1 MQSDHNSMEFT
12 VTFCE
17 NCDGGTQE
25 ESTAI
30 SAIQQVFPDASI
42 KSVCL
47 DEYPIFVKIEVK
59 RKNESPKTIFQSH
72 QRNLFRKYP
81 DLREES
87 IKKIVKACQELKE

>member
-1 MQSDHNSMEFT
+1 MKPEFT

-30 SAIQQVFPDASI
+30 QAIRQVFPDASI

-47 DEYPIFVKIEVK
+47 DEYPIFVKIEAK
-59 RKNESPKTIFQSH
+59 TSDQQEPKTIFQSH

-87 IKKIVKACQELKE
+87 IKKIVKACQELVKEE